1 MSTANDR
8 MWSAYLDGELGA
20 SEASE
25 FDRGLTVSEKRRM
38 AGEVVLERALADV
51 LGRGATCPDAV
62 WTRLRETVQADAK
75 PEPQKAPSTWP
86 SWGRMLAVAAVV
98 VLTVAGLVVK
108 TRSQHGDFVLMA
120 EKSTEQLQQASR
132 VRGNSLEDIN
142 EYVHENGFAFDVLPI
157 DNDGSRHHWREL
169 LGARESRYRGEK
181 VMELFFDCCGKPL
194 KVVVAPKNGAA
205 ARHIGE
211 ALARGELQASRP
223 AGEYVTALVGRH
235 RATALLD
242 LVSAESEEEVG
253 KA

>member
-1 MSTANDR
+1 MSIANDR

-51 LGRGATCPDAV
+51 LGRGAACPEAV
-62 WTRLRETVQADAK
+62 WARLRETIQAESK
-75 PEPQKAPSTWP
+75 PEQQNTPSTWP

-108 TRSQHGDFVLMA
+108 TQSPRGDFVLMA
-120 EKSTEQLQQASR
+120 EKDVGQLQQASR
-132 VRGNSLEDIN
+132 VRGHSLQDVN
-142 EYVHENGFAFDVLPI
+142 EYVHEHGFAFDVLPI

-169 LGARESRYRGEK
+169 LGARESHYRGEK

-235 RATALLD
+235 RAAALLD
-242 LVSAESEEEVG
+242 LVSAESEEETG